1 MPETRVYIDLSCLC
15 QTPFIS
21 GIQRVAREIVRRLL
35 ADPQLSVT
43 LLAAL
48 PSQTAWR
55 VLPHE
60 AFLAGE
66 TGYSGRPAVL
76 TPQDI
81 PSDAVFFDID
91 SAWNMPMQR
100 SWLFPQLK
108 ARGVTVV
115 PHLYDLIPVT
125 EPQFFHAETMRQFLS
140 WVTAVLQYADRII
153 CNAKATEAALQT
165 LCDSLSMQAPPC
177 TVVPL
182 GADFAKKAAAPE
194 DADTELLGKLPQYR
208 YLLAVGT
215 IEPRKNH
222 RLLLN
227 AAPALAKRG
236 VKLVFAGRLGWN
248 MDAFAKEMKR
258 HPLNGTDFFFAE
270 GPTDA
275 TIQALYQN
283 ALAVA
288 FPTKNEGFGLPIV
301 EAFLH
306 GTPVLASDIPVLRE
320 VGGETADYFDNT
332 DVNSLLEAVDRL
344 LSDET
349 AYRKKR
355 EAITG
360 YRPRTWDEAAEDMAA
375 ALRRFGRI
383 RGTVLPDTDVTQM
396 VLLHEKGAD
405 IAEALQYY
413 AAEMPFLRRMLVV
426 CPQRQITELRDTW
439 HGRFELAYQ
448 SAEALSDE
456 PLRDLIRQAQLD
468 DVFLLCGSDCR
479 PLLPVSPECFLQNGR
494 YQVYADSIAQNGQP
508 VLRFAANLPQIIDRR
523 IISELP
529 EDTAADTG
537 MLNAY
542 FSYAVSKYP
551 AMFAVQDAAAFSR
564 GFERYDA
571 ENYAENG
578 LFAGLS
584 AVCGRDAA
592 EKMRRLESVRAQK
605 AVRLAAWQTY
615 AEMYR
620 DRYGTLPEFHLTQQD
635 GSAALQT
642 PVLLYLP
649 AGSEMHLPLKVT
661 DVLRRSRTPL
671 CYSLTDG
678 TGSTVLL
685 QAEIIPA
692 ETEQPVLHIAMPPYP
707 FRGILTLRFGDSAAH
722 CAVSAAGGC
731 K

>member
-15 QTPFIS
+15 RTPFIS

-35 ADPQLSVT
+35 ADPALEIT

-55 VLPHE
+55 VLPHNV
-60 AFLAGE
+60 FLSGE
-66 TGYSGRPAVL
+66 TGYSGTPDIL

-140 WVTAVLQYADRII
+140 WVTAVLQYADHII

-165 LCDSLSMQAPPC
+165 LCGSLSVPAPPC

-182 GADFAKKAAAPE
+182 GADFAKKAAASE

-222 RLLLN
+222 RLLLD

-236 VKLVFAGRLGWN
+236 VKLVFAGRIGWN
-248 MDAFAKEMKR
+248 MDAFAKEMKH
-258 HPLNGTDFFFAE
+258 HPLNGTSFFFAE

-275 TIQALYQN
+275 TIQALYRN

-320 VGGETADYFDNT
+320 VGGGMADYFDNT
-332 DVNSLLEAVDRL
+332 NADSLLKAVDRL

-355 EAITG
+355 EAIAG
-360 YRPRTWDEAAEDMAA
+360 YRPRTWDAAAADMAA

-396 VLLHEKGAD
+396 VLIAD
-405 IAEALQYY
+405 EQAALAEALQYY
-413 AAEMPFLRRMLVV
+413 EAEMPFLTHILAV
-426 CPQRQITELRDTW
+426 CPQQEIAALAAMPQ
-439 HGRFELAYQ
+439 GRLQLDFHAQ
-448 SAEALSDE
+448 EALG
-456 PLRDLIRQAQLD
+456 DLMQQAKLD
-468 DVFLLCGSDCR
+468 DVFLLCRSSVR
-479 PLLPVSPECFLQNGR
+479 PLLPVSRSQFLRDGR
-494 YQVYADSIAQNGQP
+494 YQAYADSIVQNGRP
-508 VLRFAANLPQIIDRR
+508 ALFFPDCLPQIIDRQ
-523 IISELP
+523 IFLEMLADLP
-529 EDTAADTG
+529 EQARPETAAPD
-537 MLNAY
+537 LY
-542 FSYAVSKYP
+542 FRYAVKKYP
-551 AMFAVQDAAAFSR
+551 AMFAVRRAEDVRSGYEQYA
-564 GFERYDA
+564 A

-584 AVCGRDAA
+584 AAYGQHGA
-592 EKMRRLESVRAQK
+592 EKLRRREAAGAEK
-605 AVRLAAWQTY
+605 AVSLAAWQTFS
-615 AEMYR
+615 EMYR
-620 DRYGTLPEFHLTQQD
+620 DRYGTLPEFHLTQQA
-635 GSAALQT
+635 GTVMLQI
-642 PVLLYLP
+642 PLLLYLP
-649 AGSEMHLPLKVT
+649 GGREAQIPLLIGEA
-661 DVLRRSRTPL
+661 LRQSREPVV
-671 CYSLTDG
+671 YSLTDEAG
-678 TGSTVLL
+678 NPVF
-685 QAEIIPA
+685 APFEMIPA
-692 ETEQPVLHIAMPPYP
+692 ETAQPVLRFPVPPCP
-707 FRGILTLRFGDSAAH
+707 FRGFLTLRCGEAAAN
-722 CAVSAAGGC
+722 CAVSGITI
-731 K
+731 